1 MGSGVGWCGYRHGDR
16 REEEVWHVEQS
27 EGGPW
32 AAIKSRVST
41 IIIIIK

>member
-1 MGSGVGWCGYRHGDR
+1 MVGLGVVDILVETGGG
-16 REEEVWHVEQS
+16 EEVWHVEQS